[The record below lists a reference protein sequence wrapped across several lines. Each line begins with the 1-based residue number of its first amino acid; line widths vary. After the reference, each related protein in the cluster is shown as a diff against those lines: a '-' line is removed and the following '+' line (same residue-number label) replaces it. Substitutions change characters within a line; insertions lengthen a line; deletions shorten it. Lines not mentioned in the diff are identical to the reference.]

1 MKALEI
7 TIAITVVLVFAVFLT
22 MVLFKRD
29 RDCDHDHDHDYERYQ
44 LDPRE
49 SVLYEG
55 GADKQF
61 VDLYCVCEC
70 YDVV

>member
-7 TIAITVVLVFAVFLT
+7 TIAVTVVLVFAVFLT

-29 RDCDHDHDHDYERYQ
+29 HDHDHDHDYERYQ

>member
-7 TIAITVVLVFAVFLT
+7 TIAITVVLVFAVFMT

-29 RDCDHDHDHDYERYQ
+29 RDCDRDHDYE